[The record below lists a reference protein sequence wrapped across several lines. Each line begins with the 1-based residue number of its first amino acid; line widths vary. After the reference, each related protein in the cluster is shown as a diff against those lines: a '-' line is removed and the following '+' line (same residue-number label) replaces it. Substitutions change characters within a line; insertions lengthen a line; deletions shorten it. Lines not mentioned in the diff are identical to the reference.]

1 MLQSKNVV
9 VGAGH
14 GMKPL
19 RSSSPLSGACI
30 LPRERAS
37 ATIDKKIQSCA
48 SGVSLHEV
56 SVRFGRQQALSGLSL
71 DIRGGDFVCLLGPSG
86 CGKTTLLNVI
96 AGFRSPSTGTVL
108 VDGVAVHGPGAD
120 RGMVFQEYAVF
131 PWFTVEQ
138 NVQYGPR
145 LRGAS
150 KAELKKIADHFLA
163 LVQLEAKKDQY
174 PNQLSGGQ
182 RQRVAIARALANN
195 PRILLMDEP
204 FGALDAMTRESLQ
217 EELLQIWEYD
227 RRTCLFVTHSIA
239 EAVFLADTIVV
250 MKTHPGRVH
259 TVFENTV
266 PRPRDRTS
274 DSYFAMYR
282 KIDAALR
289 AADPPSKLE
298 IAS

>member
-1 MLQSKNVV
+1 VAALTWKD
-9 VGAGH
+9 AGVTDKTTRH
-14 GMKPL
+14 G
-19 RSSSPLSGACI
+19 
-30 LPRERAS
+30 
-37 ATIDKKIQSCA
+37 A
-48 SGVSLHEV
+48 SGVSLREV
-56 SVRFGRQQALSGLSL
+56 SVSYGDQLAVSRLSL
-71 DIRGGDFVCLLGPSG
+71 DIRGGEFVCLLGPSG

-96 AGFRSPSTGTVL
+96 AGFRLPSTGSVA
-108 VDGVAVHGPGAD
+108 VDGIVVHNPGAD
-120 RGMVFQEYAVF
+120 RGMVFQEYALF

-150 KAELKKIADHFLA
+150 KAELQKIADHFLA
-163 LVQLEAKKDQY
+163 LVRLQAKKDQY

-217 EELLQIWEYD
+217 EELLQIWEAD

-239 EAVFLADTIVV
+239 EAAFLADTIVI
-250 MKTHPGRVH
+250 MKSYPGHIHAVL
-259 TVFENTV
+259 ENTM

-274 DSYFAMYR
+274 DAYFAMYR

-289 AADPPSKLE
+289 GAEFRSSSESSP
-298 IAS
+298 